1 MTTQEEQERIY
12 LDGAKG
18 AWLSVLQQALG
29 HLAGRL
35 APFLPDDL
43 KGDLACAVAERAEIV
58 ATLRRVCRHFGDNDW
73 SDRLNLADVIEKHLE
88 RHLEARKA

>member
-18 AWLSVLQQALG
+18 AWQSILGQALQQ
-29 HLAGRL
+29 L
-35 APFLPDDL
+35 APFLPDDP
-43 KGDLACAVAERAEIV
+43 KVALARVVAERAEIV